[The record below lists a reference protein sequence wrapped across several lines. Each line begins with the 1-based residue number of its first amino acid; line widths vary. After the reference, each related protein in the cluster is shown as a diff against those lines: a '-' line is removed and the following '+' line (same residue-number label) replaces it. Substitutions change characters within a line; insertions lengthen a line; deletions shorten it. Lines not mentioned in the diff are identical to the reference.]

1 MENKMFQK
9 VNELLEKYIGG
20 QIFFSELDN
29 AVKFD
34 EEILTQLL
42 TKANAIKSA
51 YPNPQDILTIASGE
65 IGLSL
70 HNLGIPVDFLVKG
83 GLRHNPND
91 INLKPFA
98 DKIKNKSFIF
108 INDSYFSGKT
118 LQVVKE
124 EIERLGGKVI
134 FSMVAYDGSRVKD
147 NFVYSLYRYYDH
159 YDILG
164 RPLKKD

>member
-1 MENKMFQK
+1 MFQK

-42 TKANAIKSA
+42 QKANTIKNA
-51 YPNPQDILTIASGE
+51 YSNPQDILTIASGE

-70 HNLGIPVDFLVKG
+70 HNLGIQVDFLVKG

-98 DKIKNKSFIF
+98 DKIKNKNFIF
-108 INDSYFSGKT
+108 IDDSYFSGKT
-118 LQVVKE
+118 LQVIKE
-124 EIERLGGKVI
+124 EIVSI
-134 FSMVAYDGSRVKD
+134 VAYDGSRTKD

>member
-1 MENKMFQK
+1 MENKLFQK

-20 QIFFSELDN
+20 EIFFNELDG
-29 AVKFD
+29 AVKFN

-42 TKANAIKSA
+42 TIANAIKNN

-91 INLKPFA
+91 INLTPFA
-98 DKIKNKSFIF
+98 DKIKNKRFIF
-108 INDSYFSGKT
+108 IDDSYFSGKT
-118 LQVVKE
+118 LQVIKE
-124 EIERLGGKVI
+124 EIEKLGGKVI
-134 FSMVAYDGSRVKD
+134 FSVVAYDGSRKQEES
-147 NFVYSLYRYYDH
+147 VYSLYRYYDH